1 MLSRCSSTTDIKL
14 TMRLQNCRHPILR
27 RLELLERNS
36 GRGESFWVVGVLHE
50 CAEDYETGQTKFSRF
65 GIKFFGLIDQ
75 RPDDPVLF
83 GFRNKQGI
91 LHRNSGESV
100 RFVSKASDS
109 SYTSRHLKTHQR

>member
-36 GRGESFWVVGVLHE
+36 GRGESFWVVAFCMNVAKIMKRDRLNFP
-50 CAEDYETGQTKFSRF
+50 DSF

-109 SYTSRHLKTHQR
+109 SYTTGI